1 MTEQVVSIM
10 KKVMLLQGY
19 YFSIGVYIYNAVYE
33 KEKKIIDV
41 LKVRGLKWTFY
52 WSAQFIIDYVFYL
65 VNLLIVFLIVSDII
79 NIPYMATFG
88 ISLILY
94 SYCFSF
100 LFDKSE
106 KATKYFPLLNF
117 VVGMCLPLINQLNDN
132 FLKSTLLWL
141 FKYLYPFY
149 SLQS

>member
-1 MTEQVVSIM
+1 M
-10 KKVMLLQGY
+10 
-19 YFSIGVYIYNAVYE
+19 
-33 KEKKIIDV
+33 
-41 LKVRGLKWTFY
+41 RGLHWIYY
-52 WSAQFIIDYVFYL
+52 WSAQFIIDYTFYVF
-65 VNLLIVFLIVSDII
+65 NLLFVYLIVSDIVSI
-79 NIPYMATFG
+79 TYMAVFVL
-88 ISLILY
+88 SLILY

-117 VVGMCLPLINQLNDN
+117 LVGMCLPLINQLNDN

-149 SLQS
+149 SLQSELVPIDLTSSPAYDITPFIVQIIFYSALLATI